1 VDLRRL
7 YLIDK
12 SAWEQRRY
20 EPMARERVTELREGA
35 RLAICIVTMA
45 ELLYSARNAGE
56 MDRDHAYLSELRL
69 LPVTPAAEQHVISIM
84 KQLAAT
90 GQHRR
95 PISDIMLA
103 AIAQAHGAIVLH
115 YDHDFEI
122 IAEATGQPHEWIV
135 PRGTGHSS
143 TSNTKE

>member
-20 EPMARERVTELREGA
+20 EPIARERITELREAA

-45 ELLYSARNAGE
+45 EVLYSARNAGE
-56 MDRDHAYLSELRL
+56 IDLDHAHLNELRFL
-69 LPVTPAAEQHVISIM
+69 HMTPAAEEHVVATM
-84 KQLAAT
+84 KLLAAT
-90 GQHRR
+90 GRHRR
-95 PISDIMLA
+95 PIPDVMLA

-122 IAEATGQPHEWIV
+122 IAGVTGQPHEWIV
-135 PRGTGHSS
+135 PRGTGHS
-143 TSNTKE
+143 KPG